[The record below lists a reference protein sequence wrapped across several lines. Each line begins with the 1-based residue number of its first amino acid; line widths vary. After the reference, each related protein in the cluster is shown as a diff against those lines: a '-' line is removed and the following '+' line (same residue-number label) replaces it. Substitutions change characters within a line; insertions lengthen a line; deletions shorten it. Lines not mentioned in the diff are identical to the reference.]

1 MAYCGGSTIQ
11 IYYSPHSL
19 SAKKACTNL
28 QTSRASENNYLS
40 GKVRVKTW
48 PRNVSEGKGEE
59 ETLLREKSLLRNL
72 CQRGNGSLW
81 QNDEFHLFQ
90 NGPNF
95 VMEPE
100 VGAHVSSPGEHPPH
114 STKPG

>member
-48 PRNVSEGKGEE
+48 PRNVSERKGKE

-72 CQRGNGSLW
+72 CQRGNGETRSYKRKPRARDTEKSGVPLW
-81 QNDEFHLFQ
+81 NDWNAPKGKTLY
-90 NGPNF
+90 
-95 VMEPE
+95 
-100 VGAHVSSPGEHPPH
+100 
-114 STKPG
+114 